1 MLHVKADDQVLVL
14 AGKDRGKTGR
24 VLHLMPDRKRAV
36 VETINMTYRHTRQ
49 NPQQNVQGGI
59 LEKEAPVALSNLQV
73 ICGECSQATREG
85 FTRLDDGKKVR
96 ICKKRSGTID
106 K

>member
-1 MLHVKADDQVLVL
+1 MLHVKANDQVLVL

-24 VLHLMPDRKRAV
+24 VLQVLADRKRAV
-36 VETINMTYRHTRQ
+36 IERINMIYRHTRQ

-73 ICGECSQATREG
+73 ICRECNRATRVG
-85 FTRLDDGKKVR
+85 YTRLSDGKKVR
-96 ICKKRSGTID
+96 ICKKCGGTID

>member
-1 MLHVKADDQVLVL
+1 MLHVKANDQVLVL

-24 VLHLMPDRKRAV
+24 VLQVLPDRKRAV
-36 VETINMTYRHTRQ
+36 IERINMIYRHTRQ

-73 ICGECSQATREG
+73 ICRECNRATRVG
-85 FTRLDDGKKVR
+85 YARLSDGKKVR
-96 ICKKRSGTID
+96 TCRKCGGTID

>member
-1 MLHVKADDQVLVL
+1 MLHVKANDQVLVL

-24 VLHLMPDRKRAV
+24 VLQVLSDGKRAV
-36 VETINMTYRHTRQ
+36 IERINMIHRHTRQ

-73 ICGECSQATREG
+73 ICQECNRASRVG
-85 FTRLDDGKKVR
+85 YTRLSDGKKVR
-96 ICKKRSGTID
+96 TCKKCGGTID

>member
-1 MLHVKADDQVLVL
+1 MLHVKANDQVLVL

-24 VLHLMPDRKRAV
+24 VLQVLPDRKRAV
-36 VETINMTYRHTRQ
+36 IERINMIYRHTRQ

-59 LEKEAPVALSNLQV
+59 LEKEAPMALSNLQV
-73 ICGECSQATREG
+73 ICRECNRASRVG
-85 FTRLDDGKKVR
+85 YSRLSDGKKVR
-96 ICKKRSGTID
+96 VCKKCGGTID

>member
-1 MLHVKADDQVLVL
+1 MLHVKTNDQVLVL

-24 VLHLMPDRKRAV
+24 VLQVLPGGKRAV
-36 VETINMTYRHTRQ
+36 IERINMIYRHTRQ

-73 ICGECSQATREG
+73 ICRECNRATRVG
-85 FTRLDDGKKVR
+85 FTRLSDGKKVR
-96 ICKKRSGTID
+96 TCKKCGGTID

>member
-1 MLHVKADDQVLVL
+1 MLHVKANDQVLVL

-24 VLHLMPDRKRAV
+24 VLHLLPDRKRAV
-36 VETINMTYRHTRQ
+36 VETINMMYRHTRQ

-59 LEKEAPVALSNLQV
+59 LEKEAPVALSNLKV
-73 ICGECSQATREG
+73 ICRECNEATRVG
-85 FTRLDDGKKVR
+85 YTRLSDGKKVR
-96 ICKKRSGTID
+96 TCKKCGGTID

>member
-1 MLHVKADDQVLVL
+1 MLHVKANDQVLVL

-24 VLHLMPDRKRAV
+24 VLHLLPDRKRAV
-36 VETINMTYRHTRQ
+36 VETINMMYRHTRQ

-59 LEKEAPVALSNLQV
+59 LEKEAPVALSNLKV
-73 ICGECSQATREG
+73 ICRECNEATRVG
-85 FTRLDDGKKVR
+85 YTRLSDGKKVR
-96 ICKKRSGTID
+96 NCKKCGGTID

>member
-1 MLHVKADDQVLVL
+1 MLHVKANDQVLVL

-24 VLHLMPDRKRAV
+24 VLHLLADRKRAV
-36 VETINMTYRHTRQ
+36 VETINMMYRHTRQ

-59 LEKEAPVALSNLQV
+59 LEKEAPVALSNLKV
-73 ICGECSQATREG
+73 ICRECNQATRVG
-85 FTRLDDGKKVR
+85 YTRLSDGKKVR
-96 ICKKRSGTID
+96 TCKKCGGTID